1 MVSNIKIL
9 PNSVNSDIF
18 VETYWQAKQ
27 KYFVFVVSSDVFEKL
42 TDINTKSFEEKPF
55 LASSEVQQISKKRD
69 KRTSVVA
76 SLMKDRE
83 IDLLK
88 HSSSKLKRNRFFPE
102 ESSMEIQEVNES
114 FSREPSKRK
123 YDFKTLTS
131 NQMQTM
137 GRFIKTVD
145 TCSTSKYMKNSLKSE
160 AAALK
165 REVVARLRNKI
176 VKYASFVWKN
186 YRLYFQLKYN
196 IPTQLD
202 SINIV

>member
-55 LASSEVQQISKKRD
+55 LVSSEVQQISKKRD

-76 SLMKDRE
+76 SLMRDRE
-83 IDLLK
+83 VELLK
-88 HSSSKLKRNRFFPE
+88 QSSPKSKRNRFFPE

-114 FSREPSKRK
+114 FSREHSKRK

-137 GRFIKTVD
+137 GRVIKTVD
-145 TCSTSKYMKNSLKSE
+145 TCSTSKYMKTSLKSE

-165 REVVARLRNKI
+165 R
-176 VKYASFVWKN
+176 
-186 YRLYFQLKYN
+186 
-196 IPTQLD
+196 
-202 SINIV
+202 